1 MDGRREQRRVFLTV
15 TALIAGDSALFTLV
29 IPALPIF
36 ADRYGLSDAAT
47 VLIFGVFPLAQLSTT
62 IPLTGLL
69 DRVGRR
75 PTMVAGAL
83 ALLVSTAG
91 FALADSVP
99 LLVLTRAIQGSAA
112 AMVWTAGIAAI
123 SDVYPQDQLGF
134 RLGLAETVGGGI
146 GLIGPVAGGALIEW
160 VGTDEAFAIATIV
173 PLVLI
178 LKEPDLGTSLTL
190 AGVLFPVLYWSGVS
204 VLTLFFLVSPLFAV
218 LASLHLLAFVLYLA
232 GLFALLAYGRERNLV
247 VLLVV
252 LVANLAAGIA
262 RPVLWGHLKPYQQGR
277 ILSFISPNDT
287 LGSAYQIIQSK
298 VAIGSG
304 GIAGKGYLQGTQK
317 GLSFLPEQHT
327 DFIFS
332 VFAEE
337 WGFVGVLVLLV
348 LFVGLIW
355 LSLEIAS
362 KAKDQLGALLAVG
375 IVAMLCFCVV
385 VNIGMT
391 AGMFPIVGIPLPLV
405 SYGGSAT
412 IMTMASLGLLLNV
425 KRKRLSLFY

>member
-173 PLVLI
+173 PLVLLAMTLRVPETAQASEGTPSLREALSRIASQPEAKAGI
-178 LKEPDLGTSLTL
+178 LALISFAGMLAVVDSLLSLDLDERLGASTAAIGLVFGIGFLGLVVFAPIAGAWSDRHGRRPALIAGGLISAASLPFVAVGPIWMVAIAFFVLGCGLATL
-190 AGVLFPVLYWSGVS
+190 AAPS
-204 VLTLFFLVSPLFAV
+204 SP
-218 LASLHLLAFVLYLA
+218 
-232 GLFALLAYGRERNLV
+232 LV
-247 VLLVV
+247 VLAADRSGMEGMYGVSSGII
-252 LVANLAAGIA
+252 NL
-262 RPVLWGHLKPYQQGR
+262 
-277 ILSFISPNDT
+277 
-287 LGSAYQIIQSK
+287 
-298 VAIGSG
+298 
-304 GIAGKGYLQGTQK
+304 
-317 GLSFLPEQHT
+317 
-327 DFIFS
+327 
-332 VFAEE
+332 VFAL
-337 WGFVGVLVLLV
+337 GYALGPL
-348 LFVGLIW
+348 
-355 LSLEIAS
+355 
-362 KAKDQLGALLAVG
+362 LGAASALA
-375 IVAMLCFCVV
+375 
-385 VNIGMT
+385 
-391 AGMFPIVGIPLPLV
+391 LPLV
-405 SYGGSAT
+405 AVCIAGAALVLA
-412 IMTMASLGLLLNV
+412 ASLAAYRLLPEGT
-425 KRKRLSLFY
+425 